1 MEHSDSKL
9 CNIALSSGGFAATS
23 GPELT
28 LFSYEILGLVG
39 RQGAAPHDLLRMA
52 QRDRLL
58 AWAGESQYYTEPKR
72 LADLGYLAARR
83 EPGKTRERTVY
94 SLTDKGLAA
103 LSDWAQTPAA
113 LTPLK
118 SEALIRLLICDLV
131 GDEATRQSIGHLRE
145 EIADL
150 DARLDDAERRA
161 PELPHRERNLK
172 LVFSFLHG
180 YLDLH
185 RQLIERV
192 EHDLAGTPRQPT

>member
-9 CNIALSSGGFAATS
+9 CNIALSSGGLAATS

-83 EPGKTRERTVY
+83 EQGKTRERTVY
-94 SLTDKGLAA
+94 SLTDKGLEA
-103 LSDWAQTPAA
+103 LSEWGQTPAS

-118 SEALIRLLICDLV
+118 SEPLIRLLICDLV
-131 GDEATRQSIGHLRE
+131 GDEATRESIGHLRE

-161 PELPHRERNLK
+161 AELPHRERNLK
-172 LVFSFLHG
+172 LVFWFLRG
-180 YLDLH
+180 YLNLH
-185 RQLIERV
+185 RELIERV
-192 EHDLAGTPRQPT
+192 EQDLAGTPGRPT